1 MTSQSNAPAGEFF
14 ANGAER
20 HAFERFRDEL
30 APLGWT
36 IAHNLY
42 VSRRDERGARARELD
57 LLLLH
62 PRHGVVLVEVKGGS
76 IERQVDGTWRQNGKS
91 MRRQPDQQAGSATFE
106 FREALRDNPR
116 WTALG
121 IQVTTGWL
129 LCVPQADASSI
140 ALSRIDG
147 SVNLAADQI
156 VDRVCL
162 SRPGGVAEQVGRF
175 VARTH
180 ARNATDPAPD
190 FDWVPLALEI
200 LSPAFGF

>member
-1 MTSQSNAPAGEFF
+1 M
-14 ANGAER
+14 
-20 HAFERFRDEL
+20 
-30 APLGWT
+30 
-36 IAHNLY
+36 
-42 VSRRDERGARARELD
+42 
-57 LLLLH
+57 
-62 PRHGVVLVEVKGGS
+62 VLVEVKGGS
-76 IERQVDGTWRQNGKS
+76 IERQLDGTWRQNGKS

-162 SRPGGVAEQVGRF
+162 SRPGGVAEQVGGRQQRCP
-175 VARTH
+175 VA
-180 ARNATDPAPD
+180 
-190 FDWVPLALEI
+190 
-200 LSPAFGF
+200 G